1 MIGITMRTIF
11 FITSPVASSR
21 EWVSLAS
28 LFLIFFR
35 FTQYTKSMKSNADA
49 TPAPVPIVAPAAP
62 QAFRTD
68 SSAPLNLFSMTVDI
82 KIAKTATKHCS
93 TIWDNEVG
101 SMFRYA

>member
-68 SSAPLNLFSMTVDI
+68 SSALLNLFKHDSRHQDC
-82 KIAKTATKHCS
+82 KNRYKTLFH
-93 TIWDNEVG
+93 NLG
-101 SMFRYA
+101 Q